1 MKTLMTNI
9 AAGGGALGVM
19 LAACGA
25 YAQAID
31 AGDYI
36 PAPSGVQLGIVYA
49 QFSHAGS
56 LYADGDKIDDGA
68 ELDTAVSV
76 LRYVRYAKVA
86 GKTFDYQIIQPYGR
100 VEAGGSVQALGGST
114 GFGDT
119 IFVAAFWPFE
129 NPETETYLGLSSYVY
144 APTGEYD
151 ADKAVNLGENRWRGV
166 LQAAYSRKLS
176 EKWIGELAGDVTV
189 YGANKDFAAG
199 RLEQDPTWRAQAF
212 ARYLVDDAN
221 EANLR
226 LMYVRNGE
234 TQVAGL
240 DRNDEGGTLSAMVT
254 WRHNFRPTLQFL
266 TQVGT
271 DLKVDNGFKDDARLQ
286 FRLVNVF

>member
-1 MKTLMTNI
+1 MDKVIKTI
-9 AAGGGALGVM
+9 AAGAGALG
-19 LAACGA
+19 LAAIAGGA
-25 YAQAID
+25 AAQAID
-31 AGDYI
+31 GGDYI
-36 PAPSGVQLGIVYA
+36 PAPSGVQLGVVYA
-49 QFSHAGS
+49 QFSHAGA
-56 LYADGDKIDDGA
+56 LYANGDKVDGDA

-76 LRYVRYAKVA
+76 FRYVAYTKLA
-86 GKTFDYQIIQPYGR
+86 GMTFDYQVIQPYGH
-100 VEAGGSVQALGGST
+100 VEAGGSVEALGSAT
-114 GFGDT
+114 GFADT
-119 IFVAAFWPFE
+119 IFVATLWPIE
-129 NPETETYLGLSSYVY
+129 NHETGTYLGISPYIY

-151 ADKAVNLGENRWRGV
+151 ADRPINLGENRWRGV
-166 LQAAYSRKLS
+166 LQAVFSQKLS
-176 EKWIGELAGDVTV
+176 EKWVGEIAGDVTL
-189 YGANKDFAAG
+189 YGNNDDNAAG

-271 DLKVDNGFKDDARLQ
+271 DLKVDNGFKEDARLQ